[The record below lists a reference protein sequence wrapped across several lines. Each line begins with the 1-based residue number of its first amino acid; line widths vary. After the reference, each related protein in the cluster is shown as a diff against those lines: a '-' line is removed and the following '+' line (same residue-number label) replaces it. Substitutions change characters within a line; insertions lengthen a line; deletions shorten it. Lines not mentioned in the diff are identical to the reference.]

1 VKLLRVLALVLLA
14 AACGNDPPAKLA
26 APADP
31 APSPAAESFP
41 RANVLLITID
51 TVRADRLGCYGYAR
65 PTTPHLDALAQR
77 SVLFEQAFSA
87 SSFTPPAHAS
97 ILTGLYP
104 AEHGLHYWNK
114 SLADVP
120 TAADT
125 FAAAGYA
132 TLAVTPFPT
141 LLIIGLKRGFQNT
154 ASPEVGKLPN
164 RDQLVIADADA
175 VNAAAL
181 SYLLRKG
188 DERPFFAWLH
198 YYDAHRPYGRQGKEW
213 SGRYAPDDIPSVGAN
228 EGWYQLTPER
238 RRDLN
243 MDARRVQL
251 MKDHY
256 DGGLSFLDDRLGKLF
271 DQLEQA
277 GRLANTIVLVVAD
290 HGECFDEHEPEWFA
304 HDPYLYEENVHIPLL
319 LHLPGD
325 AHAGLHVKDLVS
337 QVDLL
342 PTLLQLAGVAPL
354 DQQRFSGTSLV
365 PALAGHSLQRSFVFA
380 DRQGDDLSLP
390 KDGQPPPTPA
400 QVAASRDRL
409 FMLRTPTRKLLIG
422 ADSGQARLFDLS
434 TPDGESQDLSQ
445 SDPQGFKAAFDAY
458 TSWEQSLHPA
468 GESGN
473 VLTPEQQK
481 QIESIGYAGAK
492 SHAPPP
498 PPGDEKG
505 PPKVPR

>member
-1 VKLLRVLALVLLA
+1 VKAWCALALALLA
-14 AACGNDPPAKLA
+14 AACGNDHPATAA

-31 APSPAAESFP
+31 TPSPVAESFP

-65 PTTPHLDALAQR
+65 PTTPHLDALAKR

-120 TAADT
+120 TAADA

-132 TLAVTPFPT
+132 TLAVTPLPT

-154 ASPEVGKLPN
+154 ASPDVGKLPN

-175 VNAAAL
+175 VNADAL
-181 SYLLRKG
+181 AYLLRKG

-213 SGRYAPDDIPSVGAN
+213 SGRFAQDDNPSVGAN
-228 EGWYQLTPER
+228 EGWYQLTPELR
-238 RRDLN
+238 STLG

-304 HDPYLYEENVHIPLL
+304 HDPYLYDQNVHVPLL

-342 PTLLQLAGVAPL
+342 PTLLELAGVAPL
-354 DQQRFSGTSLV
+354 DKQRFSGTSLV

-400 QVAASRDRL
+400 QVIAARDRT
-409 FMLRTPTRKLLIG
+409 FMLRTPTHKLLIG
-422 ADSGQARLFDLS
+422 ADSGRAQYFDLS
-434 TPDGESQDLSQ
+434 APDGESHDLRE
-445 SDPQGFKAAFDAY
+445 SDQQGFKAAYDAY
-458 TSWEQSLHPA
+458 WSWEQSLHPP
-468 GESGN
+468 GDTGN

-481 QIESIGYAGAK
+481 YIESLGYTGSK
-492 SHAPPP
+492 PHAPPAP
-498 PPGDEKG
+498 TDEKDKSRV
-505 PPKVPR
+505 PK